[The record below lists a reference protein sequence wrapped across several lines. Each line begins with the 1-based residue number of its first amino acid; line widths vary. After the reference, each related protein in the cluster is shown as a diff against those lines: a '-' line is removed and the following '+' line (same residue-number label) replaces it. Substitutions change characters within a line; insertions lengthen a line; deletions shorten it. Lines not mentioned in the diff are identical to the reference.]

1 VRNDCWKQAV
11 AGVFISLHVLARL
24 LDSYLPFSLTSVLIP
39 GTAPYRPLATA
50 AGVVTAELLV
60 ALAITNKLRKRL
72 PWRVW
77 RRLHYLNFGVW
88 TLALVH
94 GIAAGTDARDV
105 WAVRA

>member
-88 TLALVH
+88 T
-94 GIAAGTDARDV
+94 GTDARDV